1 MVTLINVVA
10 MNALSK
16 LQDFLELPEVDNPPD
31 VCDSLDDSICMKI
44 ENGSFVWDGDL
55 DHPHIN
61 DFNLTLNLFANVD
74 ISKVK
79 WLKFIFVCNMER
91 CYWHHQVHHVRERYN
106 KCSLE
111 HTPSLWSD
119 YNCESY

>member
-61 DFNLTLNLFANVD
+61 DFNLTLKRGSIIAIVGDLGSGKSAFAAIMGQLKRTGGNVFTKGLLSFNVEPYLLMHLRNLG
-74 ISKVK
+74 
-79 WLKFIFVCNMER
+79 
-91 CYWHHQVHHVRERYN
+91 
-106 KCSLE
+106 
-111 HTPSLWSD
+111 
-119 YNCESY
+119 